1 MTLPLP
7 MINGVSAS
15 CVWLPHGDWLSY
27 ADFFVQRFA
36 DVSLQTWQQR
46 ANKQQLVDEF
56 GVLIVLEAVYCGGR
70 RVYYYRELDSEPTI
84 PFNEQIL
91 YQDEHLVV
99 VDKPHFLPVIPAGQ
113 FLHQTLLVRLKKTLA
128 CEDLIPIHRL
138 DRETAGVILFSCN
151 VKTRGAYQNLFK
163 NREVSKTYH
172 ALAPSC
178 DDLDFPLNYQSRM
191 VEGEPFFRMIEV
203 AGTANSQTYIEC
215 LACFGELS
223 LYQLQPVTG
232 RKHQL
237 RVHLAALG
245 IPILNDT
252 FYPHLTADQKEDF
265 SRPLKLLAKSIAFV
279 DPITG
284 QSRYFE
290 SQRQLAFDA

>member
-15 CVWLPHGDWLSY
+15 CVWLPHGDWPSY

-46 ANKQQLVDEF
+46 ANKQELVDEF
-56 GVLIVLEAVYCGGR
+56 GVPIVLEAAYCGGR
-70 RVYYYRELDSEPTI
+70 RAYYYRELDNETPI
-84 PFNEQIL
+84 PFVEQIL

-113 FLHQTLLVRLKKTLA
+113 FLQQTLLVRLKKTLA
-128 CEDLIPIHRL
+128 CEDLIPIHRI
-138 DRETAGVILFSCN
+138 DRETAGIVLFSRN

-178 DDLDFPLNYQSRM
+178 HDLHLPLNYQSKM
-191 VEGEPFFRMIEV
+191 VEGEPFFRMMEV
-203 AGTANSQTYIEC
+203 AGTANSQTYIER

-223 LYQLQPVTG
+223 LYQLKPITG

-245 IPILNDT
+245 IPIVNDS
-252 FYPHLTADQKEDF
+252 FYPHLQADQKEDF
-265 SRPLKLLAKSIAFV
+265 SRPLKLLAKSIAFI
-279 DPITG
+279 DPITK

-290 SQRQLAFDA
+290 SQLSLIE